1 MFIKFLHLYTGRE
14 NVMRILNSLKFRF
27 ILFFSVFIVAISL
40 VNAMLGINQ
49 LSKSVSE
56 TFAMQG
62 VSIVEKAAAL
72 IDGDAFEAL
81 AKSMD
86 SSDPFYEET
95 RVKLLQLNEF
105 TGCVYLYTMAPVKG
119 NIWSYVIDGST
130 EPDDIEKFSN
140 IGEEEDISSHDE
152 AFRRA
157 LRSGKTESG
166 DLVLLKDWGWLVSVY
181 TPIKNSSGKTVG
193 IAACDYDGAELHKT
207 IIANEKRQ
215 TVIGVISLLLGLALV
230 VFFLRQIFTPLDK
243 INAIL
248 KEISMGEGDLTAR
261 IETDRKNEMG
271 ELAGYF
277 NMTLDKI
284 RNLIIVIKGEA
295 ANLHNVGGNLAENMQ
310 QTAGAVY
317 QITANIEGVKQKVTG
332 QSASVSQTGATM
344 EQVTANIDKLGK
356 NVEIQTES
364 VSRSSSAIEQMLVNI
379 ENVTKTL
386 GRNAESVQELIKV
399 SDVGRGS
406 LQRVTQDIHEIARE
420 SEGLLEI
427 NSVMENIASQTNL
440 LSMNAAIEAAHA
452 GETGKG
458 FAVVAGEIRK
468 LAESSARQS
477 KTISEVLKKIKTA
490 IDTITGSTNT
500 ALEKFQAVDEKV
512 RAVSQQETNIY
523 NAMEEQRQDSRQIL
537 EAVGKLNELTQ
548 MVKDGSIEMLQE
560 SREVITESRN
570 LEKATVEISRGM
582 NEMACGAGQINSAVN
597 QVEAISKTNKD
608 CIDKLIAEVSKFK
621 VI

>member
-1 MFIKFLHLYTGRE
+1 MQEG
-14 NVMRILNSLKFRF
+14 NCMQILNSLKFRF
-27 ILFFSVFIVAISL
+27 ILFFSVFIAAISL
-40 VNAMLGINQ
+40 VTAILGVRQ
-49 LSKSVSE
+49 LSKAVSD

-62 VSIVEKAAAL
+62 VTIVEKAASL

-81 AKSMD
+81 AKSLD
-86 SSDPFYEET
+86 ASDPFYEET
-95 RVKLLQLNEF
+95 RIKLLQLKEF
-105 TGCVYLYTMAPVKG
+105 VGCVYLYTMAPVKG
-119 NIWSYVIDGST
+119 NIWTYVIDGST
-130 EPDDIEKFSN
+130 EPEDTEKFSN
-140 IGEEEDISSHDE
+140 IGEEEDISSHNE

-157 LRSGKTESG
+157 LISGKTESG
-166 DLVLLKDWGWLVSVY
+166 DLVIHEAWGWLVSVY
-181 TPIKNSSGKTVG
+181 TPIKNSAGRVVG
-193 IAACDYDGAELHKT
+193 IAACDFDGEYLHKT

-215 TVIGVISLLLGLALV
+215 ALIGGISLLLGVALV
-230 VFFLRQIFTPLDK
+230 LFFLRQIFSPLDK

-248 KEISMGEGDLTAR
+248 KEISMGEGDLTRR
-261 IETDRKNEMG
+261 IESSSENEMG

-284 RNLIIVIKGEA
+284 RNLIIVIKGAA
-295 ANLHNVGGNLAENMQ
+295 ANLHNVGGNLAANMQ

-317 QITANIEGVKQKVTG
+317 QITANIEAVKQKVTG

-356 NVEIQTES
+356 NVEAQTES
-364 VSRSSSAIEQMLVNI
+364 VSRSSSAIEEMLTNI
-379 ENVTKTL
+379 ENVTQTL

-399 SDVGRGS
+399 SDTGRES

-452 GETGKG
+452 GEAGKG

-468 LAESSARQS
+468 LAESSSQQS
-477 KTISEVLKKIKTA
+477 KTISDVLKKIKMS

-500 ALEKFQAVDEKV
+500 ALEKFHAVDEQV

-537 EAVGKLNELTQ
+537 EAIGKLNELTH
-548 MVKDGSIEMLQE
+548 MVKHGSIEMLE
-560 SREVITESRN
+560 GSKEVIMESKI
-570 LEKATVEISRGM
+570 LEKATAEISRGM
-582 NEMACGAGQINSAVN
+582 NEMAGGAGQINSAVN
-597 QVEAISKTNKD
+597 QVEEISKTNKD
-608 CIDKLIAEVSKFK
+608 CIDELVAEVSKFK